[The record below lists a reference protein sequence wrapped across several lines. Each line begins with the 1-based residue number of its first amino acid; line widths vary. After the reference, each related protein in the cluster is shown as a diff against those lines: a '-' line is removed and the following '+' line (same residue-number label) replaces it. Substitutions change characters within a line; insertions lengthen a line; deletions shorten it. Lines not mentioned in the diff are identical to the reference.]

1 MFSGDSTAVDLAQ
14 ELAHARA
21 YELIELV
28 QARPETDEVDAALAE
43 AERRGWLDVSMLL
56 HYARYLQAGVQGED
70 SRPELERMFGL
81 AEASGDTVLQALALG
96 SRAERRPGPSRSVD
110 ADASDADLA
119 RAVAM
124 LEEGRGSLVDRPNAY
139 VACAT
144 AYSDRGLWELEEQM
158 YVRASVDLGSELPP
172 PLDGTQASLRRV
184 VEVNR
189 QETLLT
195 WSCALF
201 ELGQRDAA
209 ADQALRGLAVGAEKV
224 PGLPPEWQA
233 LMAAVNYVL
242 AAIAG
247 LPNLES
253 PEQMQAR
260 ADRAPWNEY
269 RGCPKLAEAIRAH
282 DAGDLDASAALAAA
296 AVPHFVDGILPSARM
311 LAVRLAAERP
321 GLDPWTLAYAR
332 EQVELRW
339 EARLRMLGTARAQIE
354 VARMSLEHERL
365 TRRAYVDQLTGLANR
380 HAYDRHLERLR
391 RLDDDRLIA
400 VLMVDVDRFKSVN
413 DTHGHVVGDQVLR
426 AIGEVLS
433 DASRSVDLVA
443 RVGGDEFLVV
453 LDGIAETGAEIRG
466 RHLAR
471 RVTDNDW
478 ESLARGLAVTV
489 SIGVAGGPATEID
502 RILERADHTLYE
514 IKRTGRGSVAV
525 HPG

>member
-43 AERRGWLDVSMLL
+43 AERSGWLDVSMLL
-56 HYARYLQAGVQGED
+56 HYARYLKAGVQGED

-209 ADQALRGLAVGAEKV
+209 ADQALRGLAVDAEKV